1 MFNLKQK
8 FGQYGEALATRYL
21 KKQGYKILC
30 VNYRTPF
37 GEIDIIAKDNDAIVF
52 VEVKS
57 RTTWAYGGP
66 KYAVTPAKRKKIS
79 INALHY
85 LKSTDQMNV
94 KARFD
99 VVTIFSANCKA
110 DVEIIKNAFELTY
123 T

>member
-8 FGQYGEALATRYL
+8 FGQYGEALAARYL
-21 KKQGYKILC
+21 KKLGYKILC
-30 VNYRTPF
+30 VNYRTRF
-37 GEIDIIAKDNDAIVF
+37 GEIDIIAKDKETVVF

-57 RTTWAYGGP
+57 RSSSAYGGP
-66 KYAVTPAKRKKIS
+66 KYAITPAKRKKIS

-85 LKSTDQMNV
+85 LKSTDQMNA

-99 VVTIFSANCKA
+99 VVTVLSENRKA
-110 DVEIIKNAFELTY
+110 DVEIIKNAFELSY